1 MSQFR
6 CLLTA
11 VADGGQICFVVSLC
25 LFCGVVLLS
34 LCGSLEWP
42 PVSDERVLNVA
53 LKAEEESDC

>member
-6 CLLTA
+6 CLLSA
-11 VADGGQICFVVSLC
+11 VADGGWICFVVSLC

-42 PVSDERVLNVA
+42 PVSDERV
-53 LKAEEESDC
+53 